1 MSDILDFI
9 TLFLSK
15 SWEFFKIDV
24 PGTNFSFGVVLVGLA
39 LVGVGFRFLS
49 IMLGHNIGE
58 ASPPEI
64 DFFSSRAYGSTAL
77 STHHNIPPARKNDV
91 R

>member
-1 MSDILDFI
+1 MNDILSFI
-9 TLFLSK
+9 TMFLSK

-58 ASPPEI
+58 ADPPTPWLSPNSP
-64 DFFSSRAYGSTAL
+64 YGSRGLPSAYRL
-77 STHHNIPPARKNDV
+77 PEARKNDV